1 MIEEPLPVTGIDQNI
16 TGQILNQK
24 PPPMGMLPG
33 MYETPETTT
42 KIIPSQEIDYCKDQ
56 MEDLALSAGAL
67 IRQYLSKNDAVSSY
81 ETQIK
86 YEVLLQSNTGL
97 KLAFKCIKSAGY
109 CCKGLR
115 IQLINITSPAEIV
128 TDICKVFL
136 N

>member
-1 MIEEPLPVTGIDQNI
+1 MIEDLTGIDKNV
-16 TGQILNQK
+16 TGQNLSQK
-24 PPPMGMLPG
+24 LPPMGVMP
-33 MYETPETTT
+33 MYGTPETTT
-42 KIIPSQEIDYCKDQ
+42 GIKITPSQEIYYCKDQ
-56 MEDLALSAGAL
+56 MEELALSAGAL

-115 IQLINITSPAEIV
+115 IQMINRLRTKLIII
-128 TDICKVFL
+128 L
-136 N
+136 H